1 MGVRL
6 LKMAVNGY
14 GQEWISAIKRIGESV
29 AGTGILVFA
38 VNVFLNVQET
48 NIAVKEEAHSE
59 KRGLTFD

>member
-14 GQEWISAIKRIGESV
+14 DQEWISAIKRIGESV
-29 AGTGILVFA
+29 AGTRFLVFA

-48 NIAVKEEAHSE
+48 NIAVKEEAHSK